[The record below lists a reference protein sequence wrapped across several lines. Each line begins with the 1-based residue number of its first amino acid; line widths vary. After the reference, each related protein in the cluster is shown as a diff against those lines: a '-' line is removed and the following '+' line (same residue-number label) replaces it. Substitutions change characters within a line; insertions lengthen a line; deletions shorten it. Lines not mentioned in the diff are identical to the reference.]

1 MKNVYDPIDAYRDVL
16 ALHNVKIDGDL
27 IITYIE
33 HGLCYCTPEYIEEG
47 SIGPGT
53 DLWSLGLIIY
63 YMLTGKDAFA
73 APVMPTDPKWD
84 EKQRGQVQE
93 DIAFKIMAGDFM

>member
-1 MKNVYDPIDAYRDVL
+1 
-16 ALHNVKIDGDL
+16 
-27 IITYIE
+27 
-33 HGLCYCTPEYIEEG
+33 
-47 SIGPGT
+47 
-53 DLWSLGLIIY
+53 
-63 YMLTGKDAFA
+63 MLTGKDAFA